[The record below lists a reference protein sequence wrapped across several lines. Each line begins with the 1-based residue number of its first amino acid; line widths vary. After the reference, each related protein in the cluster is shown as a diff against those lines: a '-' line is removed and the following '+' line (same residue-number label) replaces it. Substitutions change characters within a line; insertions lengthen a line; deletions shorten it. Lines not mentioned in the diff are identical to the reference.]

1 MLTSKILLMA
11 AAISGIADGAP
22 ASNAATTAALD
33 IGDGPGPNMV
43 PFNTTMPDG
52 SVEVVWLHEAF
63 QPVAG
68 PVQEPR
74 RIEERLKWNPNGTP
88 NQCGDSTFVD
98 RTTTGS
104 PAQIDCMAIV
114 NQMIGGPGYWQLL
127 QGGDLHANGDYCRVA
142 YHNECVF
149 GVKTTVIFGL
159 YLGSEDIRDVV
170 TEALH
175 RREGDPR
182 VQFEGS
188 FPCNSPNGQG
198 GVIPGQPHTQTSWA
212 IFKPLGGTAPNGGDP
227 PVNQTM

>member
-11 AAISGIADGAP
+11 AAISGIVNGAP
-22 ASNAATTAALD
+22 ASNVGATAALD
-33 IGDGPGPNMV
+33 ISDGPGPNMV

-104 PAQIDCMAIV
+104 PAQIDCEVCDEKPVSRVSKIQTV
-114 NQMIGGPGYWQLL
+114 TDKTLLFHRQLST
-127 QGGDLHANGDYCRVA
+127 R
-142 YHNECVF
+142 
-149 GVKTTVIFGL
+149 
-159 YLGSEDIRDVV
+159 
-170 TEALH
+170 
-175 RREGDPR
+175 
-182 VQFEGS
+182 
-188 FPCNSPNGQG
+188 
-198 GVIPGQPHTQTSWA
+198 
-212 IFKPLGGTAPNGGDP
+212 
-227 PVNQTM
+227 